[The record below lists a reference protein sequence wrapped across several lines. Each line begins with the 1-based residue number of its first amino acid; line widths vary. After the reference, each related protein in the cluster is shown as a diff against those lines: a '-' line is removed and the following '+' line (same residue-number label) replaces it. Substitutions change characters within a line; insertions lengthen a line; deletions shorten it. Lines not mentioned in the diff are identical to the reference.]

1 MNFGTRPDNRPI
13 ETIAVVGLGLIGGSV
28 ALAARRRQLAHR
40 IIGVG
45 RDALRLQ
52 GAVEGQIIDQACTD
66 IRQAALQAELMVFCT
81 PVQCIVE
88 GVQIAA
94 GSARPGTLLTDA
106 GSVKG
111 SICSALGGGW
121 SNGTVFVGAHPLA
134 GSEKQGYEHA
144 DAALF
149 EGRVCVLTPH
159 PLTPRLMVDR
169 VAGFWRGLGAWVLEM
184 AADAHDRALA
194 QTSHL
199 PHVVASALAATLTPA
214 HYRLAATGFCDTT
227 RVAEGDPTLWSQI
240 LIENAQH
247 VLDCLGQ
254 MERNLAG
261 FRAALQAG
269 DQLRLEGLLA
279 QGRQVRQDWRESITE
294 AQD

>member
-1 MNFGTRPDNRPI
+1 
-13 ETIAVVGLGLIGGSV
+13 
-28 ALAARRRQLAHR
+28 
-40 IIGVG
+40 
-45 RDALRLQ
+45 
-52 GAVEGQIIDQACTD
+52 
-66 IRQAALQAELMVFCT
+66 
-81 PVQCIVE
+81 
-88 GVQIAA
+88 
-94 GSARPGTLLTDA
+94 
-106 GSVKG
+106 
-111 SICSALGGGW
+111 
-121 SNGTVFVGAHPLA
+121 
-134 GSEKQGYEHA
+134 
-144 DAALF
+144 
-149 EGRVCVLTPH
+149 
-159 PLTPRLMVDR
+159 MVDR

-214 HYRLAATGFCDTT
+214 HYRLAATGFRDTT